1 MVPGRFRLV
10 GCWDAAA
17 AGSIVSVGALGKL
30 YHDGE
35 VLIRQGEIGEQLFVV
50 LDGQLEILHE
60 DRGRETRI
68 RVACKDELIG
78 EMAVFERTV
87 RSATVR
93 ALGEARV
100 LTLDRKSFLRR
111 INEDPSL
118 AFRVV
123 ETMSRRVR
131 ELSAEIVRL
140 KAALRERG
148 AE

>member
-1 MVPGRFRLV
+1 MTL
-10 GCWDAAA
+10 
-17 AGSIVSVGALGKL
+17 GALGKV

-35 VLIRQGEIGEQLFVV
+35 VIVRQGDVGDAMFVIQE
-50 LDGQLEILHE
+50 GRLEILSE
-60 DRGRETRI
+60 SQGKELRI
-68 RVACKDELIG
+68 RIAGKDELVG
-78 EMAVFERTV
+78 EMAVFEREV

-100 LTLDRKSFLRR
+100 LTLDRKNFLRR

-140 KAALRERG
+140 KAALGERG
-148 AE
+148 VE

>member
-1 MVPGRFRLV
+1 MMSL
-10 GCWDAAA
+10 
-17 AGSIVSVGALGKL
+17 GALGKV

-35 VLIRQGEIGEQLFVV
+35 VIVRQGDVGDALFVIQE
-50 LDGQLEILHE
+50 GQLEILSE
-60 DRGRETRI
+60 RQGKELRI
-68 RVACKDELIG
+68 RIAGKDELVG
-78 EMAVFERTV
+78 EMAVFEREV

-100 LTLDRKSFLRR
+100 LTLDRKNFLRR

-140 KAALRERG
+140 KAALGERG
-148 AE
+148 VE

>member
-1 MVPGRFRLV
+1 MSP
-10 GCWDAAA
+10 
-17 AGSIVSVGALGKL
+17 GALGKV

-35 VLIRQGEIGEQLFVV
+35 VIVRQGDVGDALFVIQE
-50 LDGQLEILHE
+50 GRLEILSE
-60 DRGRETRI
+60 RQGKELRI
-68 RVACKDELIG
+68 RIAGKDELVG
-78 EMAVFERTV
+78 EMAVFEREV

-100 LTLDRKSFLRR
+100 LTLDRKNFLRR

-148 AE
+148 VE